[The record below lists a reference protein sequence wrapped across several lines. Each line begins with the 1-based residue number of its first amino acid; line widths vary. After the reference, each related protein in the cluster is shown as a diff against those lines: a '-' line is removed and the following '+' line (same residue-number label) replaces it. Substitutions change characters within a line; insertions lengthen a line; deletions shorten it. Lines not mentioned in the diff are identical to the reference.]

1 MRRPA
6 LWFLLALLVVSVTII
21 TVVLVRPDTPA
32 PAVADTR
39 SAVVAASPPDDKCL
53 TEDSFYALTVGEK
66 KACINAFDDSRCT
79 RDRDS
84 LRPIEARWCYMGQ
97 GRGANKMKERCE
109 AVQAKVDARRNPK
122 AGRGEDPQPPD
133 LRAEVDGLQDEA
145 KLLGLSGS
153 GCTIRGTGKS
163 Y

>member
-84 LRPIEARWCYMGQ
+84 LRPIEARWCYLGQ
-97 GRGANKMKERCE
+97 GRITNQLKARCD
-109 AVQAKVDARRNPK
+109 ALQTKVDAV
-122 AGRGEDPQPPD
+122 GRPGWDKLGSALQ
-133 LRAEVDGLQDEA
+133 AEIKSFPEEA
-145 KLLGLSGS
+145 KKLGKPGT
-153 GCTIRGTGKS
+153 GCTLIGDEKGF
-163 Y
+163 